1 MDALALL
8 CTLHADG
15 PTTLRRLRDA
25 GCGSLE
31 DLGHV
36 SADRLAELLGV
47 SAAAGRRFLREASSL
62 AERIGRQGLEP
73 EDDAAPAVSASA
85 STPDRGILSPVPP
98 TVARGLDRTDRKVLE
113 RVIDRWR
120 AEEARDEAARSADP
134 QPSATEIPES
144 RLSPSERPTLEPAER
159 PLEPAGRPL
168 RPGSLDGLDARSCE
182 RLCAAGCSTIEGLAA
197 ASALELAR
205 RTALP
210 FTLVRRLQFVAA
222 RHVAAMPEFPA
233 APIPAR
239 ERTAELRSPS
249 YASAPGP
256 RDADDDGPAG
266 PFA

>member
-47 SAAAGRRFLREASSL
+47 SPAAGRRFLREASSL
-62 AERIGRQGLEP
+62 ADRIGRQGLEP
-73 EDDAAPAVSASA
+73 EDDAAPAASIA
-85 STPDRGILSPVPP
+85 ARPDHAVLSPAPP
-98 TVARGLDRTDRKVLE
+98 APTRGLDRTDRKVLE

-120 AEEARDEAARSADP
+120 AEEAREEEQQRSAEVEHRP
-134 QPSATEIPES
+134 WPRSEP
-144 RLSPSERPTLEPAER
+144 RLSPSERPTLEPA
-159 PLEPAGRPL
+159 GRAL
-168 RPGSLDGLDARSCE
+168 APGALDGLDARICD
-182 RLCAAGCSTIEGLAA
+182 RLAEAGCATLEDLAA
-197 ASALELAR
+197 DSALELAR
-205 RTALP
+205 RSKVP
-210 FTLVRRLQFVAA
+210 FTLVRRLQFLAARAVAA
-222 RHVAAMPEFPA
+222 KRDLPA

-239 ERTAELRSPS
+239 AWPEDSGSPS
-249 YASAPGP
+249 YAAAAGAREP
-256 RDADDDGPAG
+256 ADDGPAG